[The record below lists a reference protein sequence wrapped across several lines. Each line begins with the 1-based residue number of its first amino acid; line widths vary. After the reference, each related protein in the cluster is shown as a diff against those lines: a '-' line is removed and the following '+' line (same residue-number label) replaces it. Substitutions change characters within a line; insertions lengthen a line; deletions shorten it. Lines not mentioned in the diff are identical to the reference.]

1 VLRMDQ
7 LTDAARHHRI
17 GAVFV
22 VAPVAGKVWLPLYTA
37 LRKGSGAPRTFE
49 VDEAAALA
57 REHPVLS
64 TIDLPN
70 GAFVGSIPAPSD
82 DITTLSVSHRLVA
95 RSRMPD
101 WLAGEIT
108 REVLTGKPKLV
119 AMDDD
124 LSGIEAPDTDDKA
137 QALPIHPGAA
147 AYLSGNL
154 PSLSDQAQS
163 VAYWLGLVASA
174 IASLSATG
182 LALHHRYRP
191 PRPPT
196 RVMRLLEIWLA
207 VRTAD
212 AAELAGL
219 EAETDAI
226 VEAVVREEAHG
237 RTETIEMRLVAL
249 LATHVHEALRRR
261 AGRAVAGGPHPVP

>member
-1 VLRMDQ
+1 
-7 LTDAARHHRI
+7 
-17 GAVFV
+17 
-22 VAPVAGKVWLPLYTA
+22 
-37 LRKGSGAPRTFE
+37 
-49 VDEAAALA
+49 
-57 REHPVLS
+57 
-64 TIDLPN
+64 
-70 GAFVGSIPAPSD
+70 
-82 DITTLSVSHRLVA
+82 
-95 RSRMPD
+95 
-101 WLAGEIT
+101 
-108 REVLTGKPKLV
+108 
-119 AMDDD
+119 
-124 LSGIEAPDTDDKA
+124 
-137 QALPIHPGAA
+137 
-147 AYLSGNL
+147 
-154 PSLSDQAQS
+154 
-163 VAYWLGLVASA
+163 VASA